1 MSKKVGPTNSSGSPV
16 YSYLGCYLD
25 NAPGGRLLRTGPYDN
40 SSNTNG
46 LCQTVAQAGKYI
58 FAGTEYQ
65 SQCWVGNTP
74 PPNTYKADESFC
86 TYSCAGDV
94 TQVCGGVGSYLSVYY
109 DASQYNAS
117 SGTSTPQ
124 TPSGPITVNQTGNY
138 NYIGCYSEGKAGRAL
153 SGLAPPIPAAG
164 NTIESCAASCKAY
177 NYFGVGMLFLRIR
190 SLIYVIFLVTRHVL
204 GVQEYFCSCFPVQ

>member
-25 NAPGGRLLRTGPYDN
+25 NAPAGRLLRTGPYDN

-46 LCQTVAQAGKYI
+46 LCQTVAHAGKYI

-74 PPNTYKADESFC
+74 PPSTYKADESFC

-109 DASQYNAS
+109 DASQYTPSN
-117 SGTSTPQ
+117 GTQQ
-124 TPSGPITVNQTGNY
+124 TPSGPVTVNQTGNY

-153 SGLAPPIPAAG
+153 SGLAPPIPDAG

-177 NYFGVGMLFLRIR
+177 TYFGVGMSCF
-190 SLIYVIFLVTRHVL
+190 IFLDMSLQFRSPSVPMILFNDRTIALER
-204 GVQEYFCSCFPVQ
+204 ER